1 MAEATVYIVDDD
13 AALGDSLRALFMAMG
28 FDAHWFASG
37 QALLEADLASGD
49 ACVLLD
55 VRMPGI
61 DGISLL
67 DRLRELHPRLPVV
80 IMTGYADVPLA
91 VRAMQIGAADVV
103 EKPFQEGAAL
113 AAVRNALARGGGGG
127 DSATG
132 GIDGLA
138 TSAGLTPRERQVLDM
153 IVRGQANKVIAADLG
168 ISQRTVEVHRAGVMR
183 KTGTR
188 SVAELVRRALGPE
201 GGVRDPQRNPRRQ

>member
-49 ACVLLD
+49 ACVLL
-55 VRMPGI
+55 